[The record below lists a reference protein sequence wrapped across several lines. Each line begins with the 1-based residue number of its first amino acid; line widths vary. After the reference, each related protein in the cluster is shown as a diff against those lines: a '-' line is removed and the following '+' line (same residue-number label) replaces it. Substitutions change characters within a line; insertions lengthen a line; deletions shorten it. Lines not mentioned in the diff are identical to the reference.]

1 MPLLGTQ
8 FIPRGSTIKNSGEIA
23 VLVVY
28 TGNETKLMQNL
39 GSYKF
44 KRSQMEKRTGTTL
57 LVNLAILI
65 SFITIS
71 SVWNTIKTKDLF
83 ETHTYLTDN
92 SDDTATSTSLTA
104 VFSFYLLFNYLV
116 PLDLPVMLELNAIF
130 YSGFITADA
139 KMTHINHQMGRID
152 NAKTNSLN
160 LLENL
165 GEVEYIMSDKTG
177 TLTQNELTFVSVCAD
192 ESSSYL

>member
-44 KRSQMEKRTGTTL
+44 KRSQMEKRIGTTL
-57 LVNLAILI
+57 LVNLAI
-65 SFITIS
+65 SATFIIICS
-71 SVWNTIKTKDLF
+71 IWNWIKTKDLF

-92 SDDTATSTSLTA
+92 SDETATSTSLKA
-104 VFSFYLLFNYLV
+104 VISFYLLFNYLI
-116 PLDLPVMLELNAIF
+116 PLDLAVMLEVNAIF
-130 YSGFITADA
+130 YSGFIPADA
-139 KMTHINHQMGRID
+139 KMTHLNRQMGRID
-152 NAKTNSLN
+152 NTKTNSLN

>member
-44 KRSQMEKRTGTTL
+44 KRSQMEKRIGTTL
-57 LVNLAILI
+57 LVNLAISA
-65 SFITIS
+65 SFIIICS
-71 SVWNTIKTKDLF
+71 IWNWIKTKDLF

-92 SDDTATSTSLTA
+92 SDETATSTSLKA
-104 VFSFYLLFNYLV
+104 VISFYLLFNYLI
-116 PLDLPVMLELNAIF
+116 PLDLAVMLEVNAIF
-130 YSGFITADA
+130 YSGFIPADA

>member
-1 MPLLGTQ
+1 M
-8 FIPRGSTIKNSGEIA
+8 
-23 VLVVY
+23 LVVY

-92 SDDTATSTSLTA
+92 SDDTATSTSLSA
-104 VFSFYLLFNYLV
+104 IVSFYLLFNYLV
-116 PLDLPVMLELNAIF
+116 PLDLAVMLELNAIF
-130 YSGFITADA
+130 YSGFIPADA

>member
-92 SDDTATSTSLTA
+92 SDDTATSTSLSA
-104 VFSFYLLFNYLV
+104 IVSFYLLFNYLV

>member
-92 SDDTATSTSLTA
+92 SDDTATSTSLSA
-104 VFSFYLLFNYLV
+104 IVSFYLLFNYLV
-116 PLDLPVMLELNAIF
+116 PLDLAVMLEVNAIF
-130 YSGFITADA
+130 YSGFIPADA